1 MKTSVKK
8 IEKEQL
14 KECQFRKPVY
24 HFTDYEL
31 RERNR
36 RLYLAMLMGNNFHS
50 KVRVIFNTVEGYK
63 EVFTT
68 IWATT
73 EKFIL
78 LKGGNFI
85 PLEAI
90 AHVELD

>member
-1 MKTSVKK
+1 M
-8 IEKEQL
+8 

>member
-1 MKTSVKK
+1 MTTCIQK